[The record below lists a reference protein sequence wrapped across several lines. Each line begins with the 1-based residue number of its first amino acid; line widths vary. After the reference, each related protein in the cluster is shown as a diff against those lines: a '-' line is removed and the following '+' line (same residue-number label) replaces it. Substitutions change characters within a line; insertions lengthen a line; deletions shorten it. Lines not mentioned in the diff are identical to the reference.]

1 MGWIPASSGSKDV
14 WFWGI
19 LTRFGMRLS
28 EIQSWSVERYDFFLI
43 RPEHW
48 SLASTYVLAL
58 TLVDLPGL
66 TKDVTKPNAIIP
78 AVTAGNTDIANSD
91 GIAGFY

>member
-1 MGWIPASSGSKDV
+1 
-14 WFWGI
+14 
-19 LTRFGMRLS
+19 
-28 EIQSWSVERYDFFLI
+28 VERYDFFLI
-43 RPEHW
+43 CPEHW

-66 TKDVTKPNAIIP
+66 TKIAVGYQPKEIEKYVTKPNAIIL

-91 GIAGFY
+91 GFY